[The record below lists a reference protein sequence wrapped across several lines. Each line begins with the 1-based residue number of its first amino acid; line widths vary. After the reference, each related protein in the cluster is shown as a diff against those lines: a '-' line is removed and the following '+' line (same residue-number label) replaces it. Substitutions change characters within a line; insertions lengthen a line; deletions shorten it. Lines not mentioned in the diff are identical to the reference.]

1 MPTEN
6 RFNIFSLKLHVH
18 IVVNSFS
25 NEQCKERDELRR
37 SIRNSTWLVKT
48 TQSNHRPS
56 CHSFNR
62 TATITSKAI
71 LIDTRKN
78 VVKPVNSKQK
88 KPKTKISTKFLQNFY
103 TKKIVINELIKT
115 RTEALTV
122 TSFDPPH

>member
-25 NEQCKERDELRR
+25 NEQRKERDELRR

-78 VVKPVNSKQK
+78 VVKPVKSKQK
-88 KPKTKISTKFLQNFY
+88 KTKNKNFYKISTKFLH
-103 TKKIVINELIKT
+103 KKNSHK
-115 RTEALTV
+115 
-122 TSFDPPH
+122 